1 MKSHRPIQLALLCC
15 FFLTGLNPL
24 DTAAQNTVGQQKTLA
39 VIKADKNETTGQ
51 LSAILESSLESSF
64 RLSDPELA
72 EQVVNSSVPNTASAP
87 AKNLFNLSLESA
99 KNIGLGIG
107 CDLYVLLRS
116 ENLRRSSSKKDA
128 YYEAYLVAF
137 FINGRTGELLAWKDL
152 AAEADEAPLAD
163 KALLALFRDYA
174 GQVPGLIKTGLAAE
188 QKNTFDTALF
198 QIAGDNNG
206 GERGLRTPLPFQRVS
221 PVSTAAAQHLR
232 IEAVVDIEVAID
244 AKGYITGTRI
254 LRWAGF
260 GLDETVTETVRKM
273 NFRPAILEGK
283 AIPARFLLRYNF
295 RVPVEPKK
303 E

>member
-1 MKSHRPIQLALLCC
+1 MKNYRLIPLALLC
-15 FFLTGLNPL
+15 FFLLPALNPAL
-24 DTAAQNTVGQQKTLA
+24 KTAAQQKTLA
-39 VIKADKNETTGQ
+39 VIRADKSAATQE
-51 LSAILESSLESSF
+51 LSAILESALESSF

-72 EQVVNSSVPNTASAP
+72 EQVVNSSASAP
-87 AKNLFNLSLESA
+87 VSATAKDLFNLSLESA

-107 CDLYVLLRS
+107 CDLYIILRS

-137 FINGRTGELLAWKDL
+137 LVNGRTGELLAWKDL
-152 AAEADEAPLAD
+152 AAEAAEPSLAD
-163 KALLALFRDYA
+163 KALFALFKDFA
-174 GQVPGLIKTGLAAE
+174 VQVPSLIKEGLAAE
-188 QKNTFDTALF
+188 QKNAFDTSLF
-198 QIAGDNNG
+198 QIAGD
-206 GERGLRTPLPFQRVS
+206 GERGLRTPLPFQRLV

-244 AKGYITGTRI
+244 VKGYITGTRI

-295 RVPVEPKK
+295 RVPVEKK
-303 E
+303 

>member
-1 MKSHRPIQLALLCC
+1 MALLCC
-15 FFLTGLNPL
+15 FLLTALNPL
-24 DTAAQNTVGQQKTLA
+24 NTAAQQKTLA
-39 VIKADKNETTGQ
+39 VIKADKSEATRQ
-51 LSAILESSLESSF
+51 LSSLLESSLETSF

-72 EQVVNSSVPNTASAP
+72 EQVVSSSASGGV
-87 AKNLFNLSLESA
+87 KDLFNLSLESA

-107 CDLYVLLRS
+107 CDLYILLRS

-137 FINGRTGELLAWKDL
+137 LIDGRTGELLAWKDL
-152 AAEADEAPLAD
+152 AAEADEASLAD
-163 KALLALFRDYA
+163 KALLALFKDFA
-174 GQVPGLIKTGLAAE
+174 VQVPGLIKGGFAAE
-188 QKNTFDTALF
+188 QKNTFDTSLF
-198 QIAGDNNG
+198 QIAGD
-206 GERGLRTPLPFQRVS
+206 GERGLRTPLPFQRFS

-244 AKGYITGTRI
+244 ARGYITGTRI

-295 RVPVEPKK
+295 RVPVEKK
-303 E
+303 